1 MQSSIGGY
9 ALISIVLLASVTL
22 KSLNLKHSRLSE
34 NLKPHHV
41 RRALVIGNQN
51 YVRQSLKNPIHD
63 ATDMAS
69 ALRTLGFESAVVLDA
84 NHGKMITAVDAFVGS
99 LEQGD
104 VGVFFYSGH
113 GFQLDSNNYLE
124 PIEF

>member
-1 MQSSIGGY
+1 MRSSIGGY
-9 ALISIVLLASVTL
+9 ALISIFLLLSVTL
-22 KSLNLKHSRLSE
+22 KSLTDLKRNRLSE
-34 NLKPHHV
+34 RPKPHHV

-113 GFQLDSNNYLE
+113 G
-124 PIEF
+124 